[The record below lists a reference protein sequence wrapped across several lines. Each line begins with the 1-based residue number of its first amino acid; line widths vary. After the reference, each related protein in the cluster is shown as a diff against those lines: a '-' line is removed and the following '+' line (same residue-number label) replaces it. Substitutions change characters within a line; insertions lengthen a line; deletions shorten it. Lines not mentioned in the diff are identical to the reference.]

1 MKNTIIVI
9 CVIAIC
15 IVISITY
22 AFSMH
27 KKDVNQVKKFNNEFS
42 EYIGQE
48 FYGTEL
54 ATIINLA
61 IDNNE
66 KNKIPK
72 DSNGKYIQDDLYSVR
87 VDIYMTDTE
96 KIYSMEKLNAGD
108 ISNLVKNYSNVKF
121 KCTKVEYHKSNKR
134 ISYLYIEQIA

>member
-1 MKNTIIVI
+1 M
-9 CVIAIC
+9 
-15 IVISITY
+15 
-22 AFSMH
+22 
-27 KKDVNQVKKFNNEFS
+27 
-42 EYIGQE
+42 
-48 FYGTEL
+48 
-54 ATIINLA
+54 A

-96 KIYSMEKLNAGD
+96 KTYSMEKLNAGD

>member
-1 MKNTIIVI
+1 MKNTIII
-9 CVIAIC
+9 ISIIAIC

-22 AFSMH
+22 AFSMY

-48 FYGTEL
+48 FYGTKL

-66 KNKIPK
+66 KIRYQKILMENIFK
-72 DSNGKYIQDDLYSVR
+72 MIYIL
-87 VDIYMTDTE
+87 
-96 KIYSMEKLNAGD
+96 
-108 ISNLVKNYSNVKF
+108 
-121 KCTKVEYHKSNKR
+121 
-134 ISYLYIEQIA
+134 

>member
-1 MKNTIIVI
+1 MKNTVIIISVI
-9 CVIAIC
+9 TIC

-27 KKDVNQVKKFNNEFS
+27 KKDVNQVKKFNNEFA

-48 FYGTEL
+48 FYGTKL

-72 DSNGKYIQDDLYSVR
+72 DSSGKYIQDDL
-87 VDIYMTDTE
+87 
-96 KIYSMEKLNAGD
+96 KLNAGD

>member
-1 MKNTIIVI
+1 MKNTVIIISVI
-9 CVIAIC
+9 TIC

-27 KKDVNQVKKFNNEFS
+27 KKDVNQIKKFNNEFS

-96 KIYSMEKLNAGD
+96 KTYSMEKLNAGD

-134 ISYLYIEQIA
+134 ISYLYIEKKA